1 MPKAILTA
9 KYGAGQGIPIF
20 LPSSTRGSLRAVSG
34 LWNQVHAMLTFGR
47 LKRGVES

>member
-20 LPSSTRGSLRAVSG
+20 LPSSTQGSLMAVSG
-34 LWNQVHAMLTFGR
+34 SRIQVHALLTFGR
-47 LKRGVES
+47 LKRGLES